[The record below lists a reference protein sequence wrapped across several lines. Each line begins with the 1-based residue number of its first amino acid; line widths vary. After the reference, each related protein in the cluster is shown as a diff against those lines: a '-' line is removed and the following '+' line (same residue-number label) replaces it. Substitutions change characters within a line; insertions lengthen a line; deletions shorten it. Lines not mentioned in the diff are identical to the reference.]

1 MKRLLVTAL
10 TATLFVSLPVAS
22 MASADQNEA
31 EGSYIVVMKSSDD
44 LDNEEAEISR
54 SGGRTEKRFSR
65 AINALSVRVKHSEA
79 ARIRSNP
86 KVLLVELDQPVYAL
100 DTQSPS
106 PSWGLDRI
114 DQRALPLNSTFT
126 ASAKGANV
134 DVYIVDTG
142 IYSAHSDFT
151 GRLSAG
157 FTAINDGNGTN
168 DCNGHGTHVAGTSAG
183 TTYGIAK
190 SATLIPVRVL
200 GCTGSGTT
208 SGVIA
213 GLDWIVG
220 HHVAGKTAV
229 ANMSLGGGV
238 SAALDTAV
246 QNVIS
251 DGVVMAVAAGNDGL
265 NACNYSPARAA
276 NAITVGST
284 TNTDARSSFSN
295 TGTCVDIFA
304 PGSSITSAW
313 IGGTTATTSISG
325 TSMASPHVAGVA
337 AVLLGRFP
345 TSTTAEIA
353 SMLRTSATPNVV
365 TSAGTG
371 SPNYLLY
378 LDPLGG
384 PIVPPP
390 PPTPV
395 APSAPT
401 GITITPG
408 SGQLS
413 VSFTA
418 GAAGTSPITSY
429 KYSANGGTTWATR
442 QTGTTASP
450 IVITGLTNGSTYSVS
465 IRAVSLVGDG
475 ATSTPVSATIPTPV
489 APSAPTG
496 ITITPGSGQLSVS
509 FTAGAAGTSPI
520 TSYKYSA
527 NGGTTWATRQTGT
540 TASPIV
546 ITGLTNGSTY
556 SVSIRAVSLVGDG
569 ATSTPVSATIP
580 VAPSAPTIGTATAN
594 AGRTATVRW
603 TLGANGGSAITS
615 HVVTAYLNGSATV
628 ARSVTVTGATSV
640 SATVT
645 GLTAGGSYTFRVQAR
660 NAFGN
665 SALSSPSNAVTARR

>member
-22 MASADQNEA
+22 MARADQNEA

-284 TNTDARSSFSN
+284 TNLDARSSFSN

-384 PIVPPP
+384 PIVPPT

-408 SGQLS
+408 PSQLS

-429 KYSANGGTTWATR
+429 KYS
-442 QTGTTASP
+442 
-450 IVITGLTNGSTYSVS
+450 I
-465 IRAVSLVGDG
+465 D
-475 ATSTPVSATIPTPV
+475 
-489 APSAPTG
+489 
-496 ITITPGSGQLSVS
+496 
-509 FTAGAAGTSPI
+509 
-520 TSYKYSA
+520 
-527 NGGTTWATRQTGT
+527 GGTTWATRQTGT

>member
-22 MASADQNEA
+22 MARADQNEA

-190 SATLIPVRVL
+190 SANLIPVRVL

-246 QNVIS
+246 QNVIN

-284 TNTDARSSFSN
+284 TNLDARSSFSN

-313 IGGTTATTSISG
+313 IGGTSATTSISG

-408 SGQLS
+408 PSQLS

-429 KYSANGGTTWATR
+429 KYS
-442 QTGTTASP
+442 
-450 IVITGLTNGSTYSVS
+450 V
-465 IRAVSLVGDG
+465 D
-475 ATSTPVSATIPTPV
+475 
-489 APSAPTG
+489 
-496 ITITPGSGQLSVS
+496 
-509 FTAGAAGTSPI
+509 
-520 TSYKYSA
+520 
-527 NGGTTWATRQTGT
+527 GGTTWATRQTGT

>member
-1 MKRLLVTAL
+1 MNRFLVSAL
-10 TATLFVSLPVAS
+10 TATLFVSLPVSS
-22 MASADQNEA
+22 MASADQDES
-31 EGSYIVVMKSSDD
+31 EGSYIVVMRSSDD
-44 LDNEEAEISR
+44 LDGEEAEISR

-65 AINALSVRVKHSEA
+65 AINALSVKVKHSEA
-79 ARIRSNP
+79 GRIRNNP
-86 KVLLVELDQPVYAL
+86 KVLFVELDQPMYAL

-114 DQRALPLNSTFT
+114 DQRTLPLNSTFS
-126 ASAKGANV
+126 ASAKGAGVNA
-134 DVYIVDTG
+134 YIVDTG
-142 IYSAHSDFT
+142 ISSTHIDFT
-151 GRLSAG
+151 GRMSTG
-157 FTAINDGNGTN
+157 FSSITDGNGTN
-168 DCNGHGTHVAGTSAG
+168 DCNGHGTHVAGTTAG

-200 GCTGSGTT
+200 DCIGSGTT

-220 HHVAGKTAV
+220 HHTAGTPAV
-229 ANMSLGGGV
+229 ANMSLGGGA

-246 QNVIS
+246 QNVIN

-284 TNTDARSSFSN
+284 TSTDARSTFSN

-313 IGGTTATTSISG
+313 IGSTTAISTISG
-325 TSMASPHVAGVA
+325 TSMAAPHVAGVA

-345 TSTTAEIA
+345 SSTTAEVGT
-353 SMLRTSATPNVV
+353 MLRTSATPNVV

-378 LDPLGG
+378 LDPVGG
-384 PIVPPP
+384 PIVAPP
-390 PPTPV
+390 PPTPS

-401 GITITPG
+401 GIAITPG

-413 VSFTA
+413 VRFTA

-429 KYSANGGTTWATR
+429 KYSVDGGTNWATR

-450 IVITGLTNGSTYSVS
+450 LVITGLNNGTTYSVS
-465 IRAVSLVGDG
+465 IRAVNLVGDG
-475 ATSTPVSATIPTPV
+475 APSTPVSV
-489 APSAPTG
+489 
-496 ITITPGSGQLSVS
+496 
-509 FTAGAAGTSPI
+509 
-520 TSYKYSA
+520 
-527 NGGTTWATRQTGT
+527 
-540 TASPIV
+540 
-546 ITGLTNGSTY
+546 
-556 SVSIRAVSLVGDG
+556 
-569 ATSTPVSATIP
+569 TIP
-580 VAPSAPTIGTATAN
+580 VAPTAPTIGTATAN

-603 TLGANGGSAITS
+603 TLGSNGGSAITS
-615 HVVTAYLNGSATV
+615 HVVTAYLNGSGTV
-628 ARSVTVTGATSV
+628 ARSVTVTGATAV

-645 GLTAGGSYTFRVQAR
+645 GLTAGGSYTFKVQAR
-660 NAFGN
+660 NVIGS
-665 SALSSPSNAVTARR
+665 SALSASSNAVIARR

>member
-1 MKRLLVTAL
+1 MNRFLVSAL
-10 TATLFVSLPVAS
+10 TATLFVSLPVSS
-22 MASADQNEA
+22 MASADQDES
-31 EGSYIVVMKSSDD
+31 EGSYIVVMRSSDD
-44 LDNEEAEISR
+44 LDSEEAEISR

-65 AINALSVRVKHSEA
+65 AINALSVKVKHSEA
-79 ARIRSNP
+79 GRIRNNP
-86 KVLLVELDQPVYAL
+86 KVLFVELDQPMYAL
-100 DTQSPS
+100 DTQNPS

-126 ASAKGANV
+126 ASAKGAGVNA
-134 DVYIVDTG
+134 YIVDTG
-142 IYSAHSDFT
+142 ISSTHVDFT
-151 GRLSAG
+151 GRMSTG
-157 FTAINDGNGTN
+157 FSSIIDGNGTN
-168 DCNGHGTHVAGTSAG
+168 DCNGHGTHVAGTTAG

-200 GCTGSGTT
+200 DCIGSGTT

-220 HHVAGKTAV
+220 HHTAGTPAV
-229 ANMSLGGGV
+229 ANMSLGGGA
-238 SAALDTAV
+238 SAALDAAV

-284 TNTDARSSFSN
+284 TSTDARSTFSN

-313 IGGTTATTSISG
+313 IGNASATSTISG

-337 AVLLGRFP
+337 AVLIGRFP
-345 TSTTAEIA
+345 TSTPAQIA
-353 SMLRTSATPNVV
+353 TMLRTSATPNVV

-371 SPNYLLY
+371 SPNFLLY
-378 LDPLGG
+378 LDPVGG
-384 PIVPPP
+384 PIVAPP
-390 PPTPV
+390 PPTPS

-413 VSFTA
+413 VRFTA

-429 KYSANGGTTWATR
+429 KYSINGGTTWATR

-450 IVITGLTNGSTYSVS
+450 LVITGLTNGTTYSVS
-465 IRAVSLVGDG
+465 IRAVNLVGDG
-475 ATSTPVSATIPTPV
+475 APSTPVSV
-489 APSAPTG
+489 
-496 ITITPGSGQLSVS
+496 
-509 FTAGAAGTSPI
+509 
-520 TSYKYSA
+520 
-527 NGGTTWATRQTGT
+527 
-540 TASPIV
+540 
-546 ITGLTNGSTY
+546 
-556 SVSIRAVSLVGDG
+556 
-569 ATSTPVSATIP
+569 TIP
-580 VAPSAPTIGTATAN
+580 VVPTAPTIGTAIAN

-603 TLGANGGSAITS
+603 TLGSNGGSAITS
-615 HVVTAYLNGSATV
+615 HVVTAYLNGSGTV
-628 ARSVTVTGATSV
+628 ARSVTVNGATAV

-645 GLTAGGSYTFRVQAR
+645 GLTNGGSYTFKVLAR
-660 NAFGN
+660 NAIGS
-665 SALSSPSNAVTARR
+665 SALSASSNAVIARR